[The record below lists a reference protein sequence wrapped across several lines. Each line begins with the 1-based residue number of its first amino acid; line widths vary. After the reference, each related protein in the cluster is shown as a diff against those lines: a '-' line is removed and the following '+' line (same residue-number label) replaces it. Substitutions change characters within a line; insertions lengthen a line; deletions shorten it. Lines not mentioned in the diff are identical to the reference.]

1 MSAGIALLAVAA
13 SLPPICA
20 DRPAKAT
27 GTCTVPAG
35 RLQVEA
41 GVADWSLTRIQ
52 RTRTELITLGST
64 VVKLGLSN
72 HSDLQVG
79 FTPYTKLKLSDA
91 ASRTRASGFGD
102 LTVRY
107 KHRLTTGDT
116 GTQVAVIPFLKF
128 PTAARA
134 IGNGKLEGGVSVP
147 VSIPASRTLSVTF
160 GPEVDVLADADG
172 HGRHFAVVNLV
183 NVAGP
188 LAPRLTLAGE
198 LWTNVNLDPSGTVK
212 QASVDA
218 ALAYAVSDSVQID
231 TGANIGLTRDTPD
244 VELYGGLSL
253 RF

>member
-41 GVADWSLTRIQ
+41 GLAGWSLTKLQGTRI
-52 RTRTELITLGST
+52 ELITLGST
-64 VVKLGLSN
+64 VVKLGLSR
-72 HSDLQVG
+72 HSDFQVG

-107 KHRLTTGDT
+107 KHRLTTGDA
-116 GTQVAVIPFLKF
+116 GTQVAVIPFLKL
-128 PTAARA
+128 PTAAQA

-147 VSIPASRTLSVTF
+147 VSIPASRTISVTF

-172 HGRHFAVVNLV
+172 HGRHVAVVTVL
-183 NVAGP
+183 ALPGRSLQGSPGP
-188 LAPRLTLAGE
+188 ASFGRMSISTL
-198 LWTNVNLDPSGTVK
+198 P
-212 QASVDA
+212 Q
-218 ALAYAVSDSVQID
+218 Q
-231 TGANIGLTRDTPD
+231 
-244 VELYGGLSL
+244 
-253 RF
+253 